1 MRVILTAG
9 PRKNPFIPVEA
20 ETIVPARFLQ
30 GVDGITVAAGNRI
43 LPLTDVFLV
52 EVEGTAADPSGVE
65 VVLRGDNS
73 RLKRIGEY
81 MEAGKIRVEG
91 NIGMHCGNFMKGGEI
106 EILGGAD
113 GWLGREMRGGRIL
126 CHGNASHYCGSGY
139 RGEKHGMRGG
149 YLEVRG
155 NAGDF
160 AAEYLA
166 GGEVVIHGDC
176 GDMPGVEMKGG
187 ILTIHGSCTRP
198 CGNMTGGT
206 CTVLGSARGMLPTFR
221 RTGTVVHEPG
231 GVILTR
237 FEGDVANRGKGTL
250 LAREWQYTL

>member
-1 MRVILTAG
+1 
-9 PRKNPFIPVEA
+9 VEA

-91 NIGMHCGNFMKGGEI
+91 NIGMHCGNFMKGARSRSWRCRRLAGP
-106 EILGGAD
+106 GDA
-113 GWLGREMRGGRIL
+113 GREDPLPRERL
-126 CHGNASHYCGSGY
+126 PLL
-139 RGEKHGMRGG
+139 RVRLPGEKHGMRGG
-149 YLEVRG
+149 TWRCGGTQGISRPSTWPGARWSSGGLRRYARRG
-155 NAGDF
+155 DEGGDP
-160 AAEYLA
+160 
-166 GGEVVIHGDC
+166 HD
-176 GDMPGVEMKGG
+176 PR
-187 ILTIHGSCTRP
+187 SCTRP

-206 CTVLGSARGMLPTFR
+206 CTVWGVPGDAPTFR

>member
-1 MRVILTAG
+1 MRVILTAR

-20 ETIVPARFLQ
+20 ETIVPARFLPPME
-30 GVDGITVAAGNRI
+30 GMTVAVGNRTR
-43 LPLTDVFLV
+43 PLTDIFEVA
-52 EVEGTAADPSGVE
+52 VEGNATDAAGVE

-81 MEAGKIRVEG
+81 MEAGKILVEG
-91 NIGMHCGNFMKGGEI
+91 DIGMHCGNFMKGGEI
-106 EILGGAD
+106 EIRGNAD

-126 CHGNASHYCGSGY
+126 CHGSASHYCGSGY

-149 YLEVRG
+149 VLEVKG
-155 NAGDF
+155 GSGDF
-160 AAEYLA
+160 TAEYLA
-166 GGEVVIHGDC
+166 GGEVIIHGDC

-187 ILTIHGSCTRP
+187 TLTIHGSCTRP

-206 CTVLGSARGMLPTFR
+206 CTVLGKVTGMLPTFLR
-221 RTGTVVHEPG
+221 AGTVTWEPG

-250 LAREWQYTL
+250 LAREWQYTP